1 MLTGSRG
8 DIVKIGDF
16 GLSKN
21 IQEYALMSIN
31 FNSNKLYFNSSIEL
45 LKLSISIIEMYYN
58 YDTLSFDYFDLN
70 QCNLY
75 SILHKFDFFFIL

>member
-21 IQEYALMSIN
+21 IKEYASNYFN
-31 FNSNKLYFNSSIEL
+31 FNNCTLTVVLNHYFEIINKYDSNA
-45 LKLSISIIEMYYN
+45 LKE
-58 YDTLSFDYFDLN
+58 
-70 QCNLY
+70 
-75 SILHKFDFFFIL
+75 